1 MCGEGVCLS
10 VCLNIPRGEGGVVW
24 GWGFSQE
31 ANNFIKKCTV
41 AAVWVVAKYF
51 YEMSIMKV

>member
-1 MCGEGVCLS
+1 MS
-10 VCLNIPRGEGGVVW
+10 PVVPS
-24 GWGFSQE
+24 GRYVITERDRKIIEFQV
-31 ANNFIKKCTV
+31 ADKKCTV